1 VFYCLPL
8 QNIEDYDNIYL
19 PSICSLPIM
28 TAEQF
33 DTFME
38 CANASARRLLLIK
51 ATITPIL
58 DKPSQMHT
66 YSGQLSMYKATISP
80 RLSPCSLK

>member
-1 VFYCLPL
+1 MFLLLKYCII
-8 QNIEDYDNIYL
+8 NCYNIYL
-19 PSICSLPIM
+19 PLICSLPIM

-33 DTFME
+33 DTFIE
-38 CANASARRLLLIK
+38 CANASERKLLLIK

>member
-1 VFYCLPL
+1 VFLL
-8 QNIEDYDNIYL
+8 STQNTVNFENIYL
-19 PSICSLPIM
+19 PLICSLPIM

-33 DTFME
+33 DTFIE
-38 CANASARRLLLIK
+38 CANVSARKLLLIK

-66 YSGQLSMYKATISP
+66 YSGQLSMYKATTSP
-80 RLSPCSLK
+80 RLNPCSLK

>member
-1 VFYCLPL
+1 
-8 QNIEDYDNIYL
+8 
-19 PSICSLPIM
+19 M

-33 DTFME
+33 DAFIE
-38 CANASARRLLLIK
+38 CANVSERKLLLIK

-80 RLSPCSLK
+80 RTRPRSLK